1 MTMQMQTINVT
12 VTGTQQE
19 LAALLRQGSQQTGA
33 AKPERDFHA
42 DRSVGVQLVGG
53 KFTMA

>member
-1 MTMQMQTINVT
+1 MQMQTINVT

-42 DRSVGVQLVGG
+42 DRSVGVRLVGG